1 VQAVG
6 KIFASGDVVAADVV
20 AAEILFGL
28 KADSVL
34 YLRKAFESGLGVSSR
49 TDVRLVEA

>member
-20 AAEILFGL
+20 AAESLFGL
-28 KADSVL
+28 KAGRVAHL
-34 YLRKAFESGLGVSSR
+34 QKAIESGIGVSSR
-49 TDVRLVEA
+49 DGIRLIEA